1 MLLFYKL
8 LPLQNPICCLQKKKK
23 KLVFW
28 HQNWE
33 PDYLSPT
40 VYTQKKTDF
49 IQELPNL
56 GMAILKFSMT
66 LKES

>member
-1 MLLFYKL
+1 MLS
-8 LPLQNPICCLQKKKK
+8 PKKKK

-49 IQELPNL
+49 IQELPDL
-56 GMAILKFSMT
+56 GMAILKFSTT